1 MSASKEENHMR
12 TMPIPAL
19 VRKTG
24 FPLMLSLLVSS
35 LYNIVDSIFVSY
47 ISEDALTAL
56 SMAAPVQMLMSA
68 LGCGIAVGLNAVISR
83 DLGAGNQ
90 KKVKQTASAAIFLA
104 VIAYVMIAIS
114 GLLLTEP
121 FFLWQSGGNTRIFQY
136 GIEYLRIC
144 MVFSLGTMG
153 QWVFDRFLIATGRSS
168 LFLVTLSVASIT
180 NLVLDPVFIF
190 GYLGLP
196 AMGTAGAAMATVIG
210 QFLGSGA
217 GIWLN
222 LKKNREIPIYVTF
235 RPSGSCVLNILR
247 VGIPTMVMQ
256 GIVALTGLCM
266 NTILHSF
273 SSTAV
278 AVMGIC
284 NRIQNLATIPPHG
297 IDNGLIPIIA
307 YNYGA
312 KNRER
317 IEQAIRWALI
327 YSFAIMGAVLVLLEC
342 FPIQILSLFDASET
356 MLGIGMPAV
365 RILSVSYFLS
375 VLGMVYS
382 TVFQALNRS
391 SYSMYLTLFRQ
402 VALPLGLALL
412 FSATD
417 QIVLVWTA
425 FPLAELISIPLAFHL
440 MNKIKKGILLRVI

>member
-1 MSASKEENHMR
+1 MGASKTENSMG

-35 LYNIVDSIFVSY
+35 LYNVVDSIFVSY

-68 LGCGIAVGLNAVISR
+68 LGCGIAVGLNAVISKE
-83 DLGAGNQ
+83 LGAGNQ
-90 KKVKQTASAAIFLA
+90 NEVEKTASAAVFLG
-104 VIAYVMIAIS
+104 ISAYVLIAVGGI
-114 GLLLTEP
+114 LFTTP
-121 FFLWQSGGNTRIFQY
+121 FFSWQSGGNIEIFQY
-136 GIEYLRIC
+136 GTAYLRIC

-153 QWVFDRFLIATGRSS
+153 QWIFDRFLIATGHSS
-168 LFLVTLSVASIT
+168 LFLITLSIASIT
-180 NLVLDPVFIF
+180 NLILDPILIF
-190 GYLGLP
+190 GYFGLP
-196 AMGTAGAAMATVIG
+196 AMGTAGAAIATVIG
-210 QFLGSGA
+210 QFGGAGA

-222 LKKNREIPIYVTF
+222 LKKNREIPIRFTYY
-235 RPSGSCVLNILR
+235 PSAKCISNILR
-247 VGIPTMVMQ
+247 VGLPTAAMQ
-256 GIVALTGLCM
+256 GIVALTGICM
-266 NTILHSF
+266 NTILRSF

-278 AVMGIC
+278 AVMGVC

-297 IDNGLIPIIA
+297 IDNGLIPIVA

-312 KNRER
+312 KNKDR
-317 IEQAIRWALI
+317 IEQAIRWALL

-356 MLGIGMPAV
+356 MLGIGIPAV
-365 RILSVSYFLS
+365 KILSVSYFLS

-425 FPLAELISIPLAFHL
+425 FPLAELISIPLAFYL